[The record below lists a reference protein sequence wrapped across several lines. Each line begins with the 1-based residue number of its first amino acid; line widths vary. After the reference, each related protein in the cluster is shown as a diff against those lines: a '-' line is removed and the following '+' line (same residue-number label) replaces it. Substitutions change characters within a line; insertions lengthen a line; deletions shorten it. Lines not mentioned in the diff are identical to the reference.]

1 MAFIKKSITELIN
14 NDVEASKIALI
25 LPDESFSSTI
35 SLFDNEEYFNYAM
48 GLNIY
53 TTNLYKYIDAIY
65 LYLNDDEIKNRVN
78 LEFIEIDQKVIN
90 TLFKSNWN
98 KVLTIELFEE
108 IIEFLLKKRI
118 MKS

>member
-1 MAFIKKSITELIN
+1 MSTTNILNKDKIEKKNNNVVIKGFSSRINQVAFIKKSITELIN

-53 TTNLYKYIDAIY
+53 ILTYINILMPYIY
-65 LYLNDDEIKNRVN
+65 I
-78 LEFIEIDQKVIN
+78 
-90 TLFKSNWN
+90 
-98 KVLTIELFEE
+98 
-108 IIEFLLKKRI
+108 
-118 MKS
+118 